1 MSASDGVE
9 ESYDWTD
16 RIGTI
21 VEPMCV
27 LSGDS
32 KSHKRALQFSHLV
45 VNQSCASVRNL
56 LIAYR
61 TITAY

>member
-21 VEPMCV
+21 VSPMDI
-27 LSGDS
+27 LLGNS
-32 KSHKRALQFSHLV
+32 KSNKCALQFSHLI
-45 VNQSCASVRNL
+45 VNRECVSVRNL
-56 LIAYR
+56 SIAYR
-61 TITAY
+61 TITVD